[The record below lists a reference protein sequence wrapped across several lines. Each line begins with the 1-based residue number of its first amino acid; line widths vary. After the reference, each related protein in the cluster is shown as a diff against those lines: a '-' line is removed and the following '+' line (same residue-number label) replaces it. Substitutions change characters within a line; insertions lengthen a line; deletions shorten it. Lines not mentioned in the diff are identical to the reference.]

1 MERLAQ
7 VPAYLLPLT
16 LNDPFT
22 HTLVNRKR
30 FFTGFFAASVARLED
45 SVSICRMGLAAGAG
59 GLQGGSW
66 AVCRALAPG
75 CCQRQS
81 KGLSRSEPCLAVHRE
96 PSSPLLSKEQHDR
109 LLVLYPSTLVIV
121 SEERNSLCFKVSSF
135 WSTFQLS
142 LTHSGYLSPSLAC
155 CSPPPGFPCAPRVG
169 KGFPSALLPCQ
180 LAGEQARG
188 MLQVI
193 FP

>member
-1 MERLAQ
+1 MGCLQSPR
-7 VPAYLLPLT
+7 PRPLSET
-16 LNDPFT
+16 
-22 HTLVNRKR
+22 
-30 FFTGFFAASVARLED
+30 
-45 SVSICRMGLAAGAG
+45 
-59 GLQGGSW
+59 
-66 AVCRALAPG
+66 
-75 CCQRQS
+75 QS

-135 WSTFQLS
+135 WSTFLLS

-155 CSPPPGFPCAPRVG
+155 CSPPPGLPCAPRAG

-180 LAGEQARG
+180 LAAEQARG